1 MPSTYNYLG
10 IQKME
15 TGEKAGTWGTLTNTN
30 WDIIQQAAS
39 GYHSQSLNLVG
50 AGANTTV
57 LAMTDGDSTSTTD
70 SLTNA
75 ARNQVLKLTAAIT
88 GNKIVTFPTSTEGL
102 KVVLNGTTGAYT
114 VQLKGASDSGSGT
127 TFSTTDKGYKLVYMS
142 GTDLVESTV
151 GVPAG
156 SDTQL
161 QYNNSGVFGGAAGV
175 TTDGTNLSILAAG
188 SLKLSDTDNSDVLA
202 MKADGTTTGYTV
214 TWPAT
219 VAGTAG
225 DSLTSTTGGVLS
237 WTTITGG
244 QSWQAVITADPANA
258 VAGRGYFCNTTS
270 GAFTV
275 TLPTSAT
282 IGDEISFVDYAGTFD
297 SNNLTVG
304 RNSHNIQGAGSDL
317 TVAVERAAFTLVY
330 VDATQGWLLR
340 DN

>member
-10 IQKME
+10 IQKMA

-75 ARNQVLKLTAAIT
+75 ARNQVIKLTGAIT
-88 GNKIVTFPTSTEGL
+88 GNKVVTFPTDTEGL
-102 KVVLNGTTGAYT
+102 KVILNGTTGSYT
-114 VQLKGASDSGSGT
+114 VQLKGASDTGSGT
-127 TFSTTDKGYKLVYMS
+127 TFAVADKGYKLVYMS
-142 GTDLVESTV
+142 GTDLIEATIGS
-151 GVPAG
+151 PAG
-156 SDTQL
+156 SDTQV

-175 TTDGTNLSILAAG
+175 TTDGTHLSILAAG

-202 MKADGTTTGYTV
+202 MKADGTTTGYTI

-219 VAGTAG
+219 VAGTTG
-225 DSLTSTTGGVLS
+225 DALTSTDAGVLS

-244 QSWQAVITADPANA
+244 PSWQAVITADPANA

-270 GAFTV
+270 AAFDV
-275 TLPTSAT
+275 TLPTSAA
-282 IGDEISFVDYAGTFD
+282 IGDTVSFIDYAGTFD
-297 SNNLTVG
+297 TYNLTVA
-304 RNSHNIQGAGSDL
+304 RNGHNIQGAAGDL
-317 TVAVERAAFTLVY
+317 TVSVERAAFSLVY
-330 VDATQGWLLR
+330 VDATQGWLLTEK
-340 DN
+340 